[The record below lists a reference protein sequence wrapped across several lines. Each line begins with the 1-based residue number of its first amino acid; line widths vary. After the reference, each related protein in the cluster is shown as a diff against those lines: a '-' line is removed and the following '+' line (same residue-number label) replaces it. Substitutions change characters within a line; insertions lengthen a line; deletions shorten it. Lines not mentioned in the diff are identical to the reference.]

1 MFWLHLKLA
10 NIMLAFYDS
19 IVHPILFK
27 IGPCRTYRNLPF
39 SAKMS
44 DVLKCKQ
51 TTVIKMRTGG
61 GGAETKISTDLK
73 SGELMEKCIVLYRIK
88 I

>member
-1 MFWLHLKLA
+1 MYF
-10 NIMLAFYDS
+10 
-19 IVHPILFK
+19 
-27 IGPCRTYRNLPF
+27 PF
-39 SAKMS
+39 FAAKMS

-73 SGELMEKCIVLYRIK
+73 SGQLTLNPITELSIAHNDLELVP
-88 I
+88 

>member
-1 MFWLHLKLA
+1 MQ
-10 NIMLAFYDS
+10 
-19 IVHPILFK
+19 
-27 IGPCRTYRNLPF
+27 F

-73 SGELMEKCIVLYRIK
+73 SGEH
-88 I
+88 

>member
-1 MFWLHLKLA
+1 M
-10 NIMLAFYDS
+10 
-19 IVHPILFK
+19 
-27 IGPCRTYRNLPF
+27 PF

-73 SGELMEKCIVLYRIK
+73 SGELSVAQTPNLLLT
-88 I
+88 

>member
-1 MFWLHLKLA
+1 MVIFSPLA
-10 NIMLAFYDS
+10 QSHFHSANLLA
-19 IVHPILFK
+19 IA
-27 IGPCRTYRNLPF
+27 
-39 SAKMS
+39 AKMS

-73 SGELMEKCIVLYRIK
+73 SG
-88 I
+88 

>member
-1 MFWLHLKLA
+1 
-10 NIMLAFYDS
+10 
-19 IVHPILFK
+19 
-27 IGPCRTYRNLPF
+27 
-39 SAKMS
+39 MS

-73 SGELMEKCIVLYRIK
+73 SGRQSQIYETAFALT
-88 I
+88 

>member
-1 MFWLHLKLA
+1 MDS
-10 NIMLAFYDS
+10 AFA
-19 IVHPILFK
+19 
-27 IGPCRTYRNLPF
+27 
-39 SAKMS
+39 AKMS

-73 SGELMEKCIVLYRIK
+73 SGE
-88 I
+88 